1 MIAAMSLVL
10 ALAPSLHAPP
20 RLACGIARRA
30 LLPRMEDAVE
40 EKVVAEKPEEETK
53 PAPGGMR
60 SPSLRS
66 ELKEQIAKDQGML
79 TLIPWREEMQ
89 ERFEAADD
97 GDGFINSSELGSL
110 MTACGES
117 LSADEV
123 SALFKEADT
132 NGARRARSARSHRRT
147 RAAAVTPP
155 HPPAS
160 IPRPVMQAMERSTIP
175 SGIR

>member
-1 MIAAMSLVL
+1 MISDWHLIMIAAMPLVCF

-20 RLACGIARRA
+20 RLAGGIARRA

-40 EKVVAEKPEEETK
+40 EKPKEEPK

-66 ELKEQIAKDQGML
+66 ELKEQIAKDQGTL

-160 IPRPVMQAMERSTIP
+160 HLP
-175 SGIR
+175 SCRRWKDQLS

>member
-1 MIAAMSLVL
+1 MISDCAKGTAFTMIAAMSLVL

-40 EKVVAEKPEEETK
+40 EKVVAEKPEVEPK

-132 NGARRARSARSHRRT
+132 NGARRACSVRLRRRT
-147 RAAAVTPP
+147 RVAAVTPLR
-155 HPPAS
+155 PPAYHV
-160 IPRPVMQAMERSTIP
+160 PTCR
-175 SGIR
+175 

>member
-40 EKVVAEKPEEETK
+40 VVAEKPEVEPK

-66 ELKEQIAKDQGML
+66 ELKEQIAKDQGTL

-160 IPRPVMQAMERSTIP
+160 IPRPVMQAMERSTIL